1 MSSPRGLLSLARKLL
16 SLRAKRLEDAPPR
29 RAVSTAYY
37 ALFHLL
43 TEAAAR
49 LYVRDDSELSAVV
62 RRTFNHESMD
72 AASDLFAR
80 GQLPRAII
88 VPGRAAPIP
97 ADLKAVCQAFLD
109 LKAARESADYVFAEE
124 MTREEA
130 VEFVDQAGQA
140 FEAWESVKETDA
152 ARLFLASF
160 LLYTKTV
167 CDQSPRG
174 TPKRRTGPTEGN
186 LT

>member
-1 MSSPRGLLSLARKLL
+1 MSSPRALLALARKLL
-16 SLRAKRLEDAPPR
+16 TLTAKRLEDASSR

-49 LYVRDDSELSAVV
+49 LYVRDDLELAAVV

-72 AASDLFAR
+72 TASDLFAR
-80 GQLPRAII
+80 GQLPRAIV

-97 ADLKAVCQAFLD
+97 ADLKVVCQAFLD

-130 VEFVDQAGQA
+130 VEFVDQAEQA
-140 FEAWESVKETDA
+140 FAAWETVKDA
-152 ARLFLASF
+152 DATRLYLASF
-160 LLYTKTV
+160 LLNTKTV
-167 CDQSPRG
+167 WDQPPRG
-174 TPKRRTGPTEGN
+174 TPKRRSGPIEGN
-186 LT
+186 PT